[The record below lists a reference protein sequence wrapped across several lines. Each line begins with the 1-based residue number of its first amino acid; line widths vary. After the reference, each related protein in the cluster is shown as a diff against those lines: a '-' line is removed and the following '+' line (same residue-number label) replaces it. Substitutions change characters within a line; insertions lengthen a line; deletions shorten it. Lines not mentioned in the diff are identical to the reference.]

1 MTGFLRL
8 WRRYAADYPYED
20 DEYTKNEWKGALLE

>member
-1 MTGFLRL
+1 MIGFLRL
-8 WRRYAADYPYED
+8 WRYAADYPYED